1 MKRTIWIFV
10 VVLVITAGTII
21 ALYLSRKNQALDQYV
36 HPNSQ
41 AVVSIAVDDLLLDN
55 MSQFFK
61 RRTDSIVPASGL
73 LDMESWWRSGIH
85 IPAQIH
91 FFTLKDNPLTFFT
104 IQKIA
109 KPEKWDAF
117 LKEHCIDSVQVME
130 DAGQRLSFAHLASNT
145 DVLYDDQYLLLRL
158 TATKQEEDNVMQ
170 AIWEAMNNWVYVSD
184 FDFLPAENSKAHI
197 AYRHTD
203 GTFQLF
209 ADVSDGHV
217 ALSGDWHL
225 TTDAPVISKI
235 RKQETNNTF
244 ISLWSTLSPTETPFI
259 TRSLSIFS
267 DVESDMWV
275 NHSYD
280 YVDLFIS
287 SDITTQQDTIITYD
301 YDADFNSVEKKE
313 IQEIHVPVIENVWKG
328 DTQLA
333 AALPE
338 KLLYRFYKDVQD
350 SLIIL
355 STKKD
360 PEFTPVFVSAASPFH
375 LTVDFRNLPSSWNNM
390 LHPLQE
396 QAFQIAVETSIIEK
410 KTLGITGSIRYA
422 EK

>member
-1 MKRTIWIFV
+1 MKRTLWIFV

-21 ALYLSRKNQALDQYV
+21 ALYLFRKNQALDQYV

-55 MSQFFK
+55 MAQFFK
-61 RRTDSIVPASGL
+61 QRTDSIVPTSGL
-73 LDMESWWRSGIH
+73 LDIQNWWRAGIH

-109 KPEKWDAF
+109 KPEKWEAF
-117 LKEHCIDSVQVME
+117 LKEHSIDAVQVTE
-130 DAGQRLSFAHLASNT
+130 HDGQRLSFVHLASGT
-145 DVLYDDQYLLLRL
+145 DVLYDDEYLLLRL
-158 TATKQEEDNVMQ
+158 TAMKQEQDNAMQ

-184 FDFLPAENSKAHI
+184 FQFLPAENSKAHI

-209 ADVSDGHV
+209 ANVSDGHV

-235 RKQETNNTF
+235 RKQETNNSF
-244 ISLWSTLSPTETPFI
+244 MSLWSTLSPTETPFI
-259 TRSLSIFS
+259 IRSLSIFS
-267 DVESDMWV
+267 DVEPDMWV

-287 SDITTQQDTIITYD
+287 SDITTQQDTIVTYD

-313 IQEIHVPVIENVWKG
+313 IQEIPVPVIENVWKG
-328 DTQLA
+328 DAQLA

-338 KLLYRFYKDVQD
+338 KLFYRFYHNIRD

-360 PEFTPVFVSAASPFH
+360 TQFTPLFVDTSSPFQ
-375 LTVDFRNLPSSWNNM
+375 LKVDFRHLPSSWNNM
-390 LHPLQE
+390 LRPLQE
-396 QAFQIAVETSIIEK
+396 QAFQIAVETSIVDK
-410 KTLGITGSIRYA
+410 NTLGISGSIRYT